1 MPKLELEIGAHP
13 FHVRTARL
21 VAASLGRRVGLDGVV
36 LDEIKL
42 AVGEAC
48 ARAVGVHRTAAVA
61 EPILIR
67 FCDDD
72 DILQITVCDRGYAR
86 SGSSPH
92 GDELSLRSLEAEAEA
107 ADLLAAATASL
118 SEPGVPEHLLDVATL
133 APRLGLAVIAG
144 LVDDMSVDDSS
155 DPAGTAVTM
164 RWPIVTSDGW
174 HRA

>member
-1 MPKLELEIGAHP
+1 MPKVELEIGAHP

-36 LDEIKL
+36 LDEVKL

-48 ARAVGVHRTAAVA
+48 ARAVTVHRTAAVA

-72 DILQITVCDRGYAR
+72 DVLQVTVCDRGLAP
-86 SGSSPH
+86 SGGPPDAGEH
-92 GDELSLRSLEAEAEA
+92 ALKGLEAEVEA
-107 ADLLAAATASL
+107 ADLLAAVASTL
-118 SEPGVPEHLLDVATL
+118 SDPAGAEHPPDVAAL
-133 APRLGLAVIAG
+133 AALTPRLGLAVISG
-144 LVDDMSVDDSS
+144 LVDDMSVADSG

-164 RWPIVTSDGW
+164 RWPIVNF
-174 HRA
+174 